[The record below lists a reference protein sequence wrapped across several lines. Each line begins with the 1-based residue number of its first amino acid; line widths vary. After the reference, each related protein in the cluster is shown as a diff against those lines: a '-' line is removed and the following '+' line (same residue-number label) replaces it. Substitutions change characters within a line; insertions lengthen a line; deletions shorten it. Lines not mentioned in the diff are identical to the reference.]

1 MTQAQLVTAASG
13 AALLAH
19 RVHHV
24 DCQRRIDVFD
34 VLRTAASEVFFRPLK
49 KVCGAYLPTD
59 GPAPAVLI
67 NSNMPLSRQRYT
79 AAHEFGHLF
88 LGHSVVSLDKV
99 VGMTDW
105 EGNEV
110 TFEERKNWT
119 DEENIAETFAAFFL
133 MPTGLVEASLRE
145 LRASEITPETA
156 YLLSLKMGTS
166 YLATVNHLQTL
177 KKLGYS
183 QAAAFRKIQPK
194 TIKSGVSAHVASRH
208 DVWILDEH
216 WNGQP
221 IYAAV
226 EDTIVVRLSETPTS
240 GYTWVWH
247 KDPESLRVLQ
257 DGFADEPTEEI
268 GGSRVRELVMEVS
281 SDAHAER
288 IDLERRQPWDN
299 DGKPSAQFSVDLFPQ
314 QMRRTGPLVPP
325 TLAAS

>member
-19 RVHHV
+19 RTYHI
-24 DCQRRIDVFD
+24 DRQRRVDIFD
-34 VLRTAASEVFFRPLK
+34 ILRSAASVVFFRPLK
-49 KVCGAYLPTD
+49 KVCGAYLPSD

-79 AAHEFGHLF
+79 AAHEFGHMF
-88 LGHSVVSLDKV
+88 LRHKVVSLDKV
-99 VGMTDW
+99 VG
-105 EGNEV
+105 V
-110 TFEERKNWT
+110 SFEERKNWT
-119 DEENIAETFAAFFL
+119 VEENIAETFAAFFL

-145 LRASEITPETA
+145 LHALEVTPETA

-177 KKLGYS
+177 KKLDFS

-194 TIKSGVSAHVASRH
+194 TIKAGISPRVAGRH
-208 DVWILDEH
+208 DVWILDER

-226 EDTIVVRLSETPTS
+226 EDTVVVRLTETPTS

-247 KDPESLRVLQ
+247 RNPEGLRVVQ
-257 DGFADEPTEEI
+257 DGFADAPTEEI
-268 GGSRVRELVMEVS
+268 GGNRVRELITEVS
-281 SDAHAER
+281 SDAHEER
-288 IDLERRQPWDN
+288 IDLERRQPWDH
-299 DGKPSAQFSVDLFPQ
+299 DGKPSARFSLDLFPQ
-314 QMRRTGPLVPP
+314 QMRKSGPLVLP

>member
-19 RVHHV
+19 RAHHI
-24 DCQRRIDVFD
+24 DRQRRVDVFD

-49 KVCGAYLPTD
+49 KVCGAYVPSD
-59 GPAPAVLI
+59 GPVPAVLI

-88 LGHSVVSLDKV
+88 LGHTAVSLDKV
-99 VGMTDW
+99 VGI
-105 EGNEV
+105 
-110 TFEERKNWT
+110 TFEERNNWT

-145 LRASEITPETA
+145 LGASEMTPETA

-177 KKLGYS
+177 KKLDYS

-194 TIKSGVSAHVASRH
+194 TIKAGVSPHVASRH

-216 WNGQP
+216 WNGQS

-240 GYTWVWH
+240 GYTWVWQ
-247 KDPESLRVLQ
+247 KDPESLRVLR

-268 GGSRVRELVMEVS
+268 GGTRVRELVMEVS
-281 SDAHAER
+281 SDARAER
-288 IDLERRQPWDN
+288 IDLRRRQPWDN

-325 TLAAS
+325 TLATS

>member
-19 RVHHV
+19 RRYNV
-24 DCQRRIDVFD
+24 DRQRRVDVFD
-34 VLRTAASEVFFRPLK
+34 VLRTAASEVFFRPLR
-49 KVCGAYLPTD
+49 KVCGAYVPRD
-59 GPAPAVLI
+59 GPVPAVLI
-67 NSNMPLSRQRYT
+67 NSNMSLSRQRYT

-88 LGHSVVSLDKV
+88 LRHTVVSLDKV
-99 VGMTDW
+99 VGIS
-105 EGNEV
+105 
-110 TFEERKNWT
+110 FEERKNWT

-145 LRASEITPETA
+145 LRASAITQETA

-177 KKLGYS
+177 KKLGHS
-183 QAAAFRKIQPK
+183 QAAALRKIQPK
-194 TIKSGVSAHVASRH
+194 TIKAGISPHVASRH

-240 GYTWVWH
+240 GYTWVWQ
-247 KDPESLRVLQ
+247 KDPESLRVLR
-257 DGFADEPTEEI
+257 DGFADEPTEGI
-268 GGSRVRELVMEVS
+268 GGTRVRELVMEVS

-288 IDLERRQPWDN
+288 IDLRRRQPWDN

>member
-13 AALLAH
+13 AALHAH
-19 RVHHV
+19 RIYHV
-24 DCQRRIDVFD
+24 DRQRRVDVFD
-34 VLRTAASEVFFRPLK
+34 ILRTSASDVFFRPLK
-49 KVCGAYLPTD
+49 KVCGAYLPAD
-59 GPAPAVLI
+59 GPVPAVLI

-88 LGHSVVSLDKV
+88 LGHSAVSLDKV
-99 VGMTDW
+99 VGMTDG
-105 EGNEV
+105 EGNAASL
-110 TFEERKNWT
+110 EERKNWT
-119 DEENIAETFAAFFL
+119 NEENIAETFAAFFL
-133 MPTGLVEASLRE
+133 MPMGLVEASLRE
-145 LRASEITPETA
+145 LHASELTPETA

-177 KKLGYS
+177 KKLNYV
-183 QAAAFRKIQPK
+183 QAAEFRKIQPK
-194 TIKSGVSAHVASRH
+194 TIKAGISPHVASRQ
-208 DVWILDEH
+208 DVWILDER

-240 GYTWVWH
+240 GYTWIWQRN
-247 KDPESLRVLQ
+247 PESLRVLH

-288 IDLERRQPWDN
+288 IDLERRQPWD
-299 DGKPSAQFSVDLFPQ
+299 DDCKPSAHFCVDLFPQ
-314 QMRRTGPLVPP
+314 QTRKTGPLVPP